1 MGPKGWEDGG
11 SWLGQR
17 KTEQQSKWVFVV
29 WGFFSSPWAACSEAL
44 QKSKFM
50 HGNGRVFILISFLGT
65 DLCINAK
72 MQMKLPT
79 GFKERRKDGWVLQWV
94 FCGFFFRFLVFVFVF
109 ILNHLEKLMCSNL
122 PTQNAG
128 TPASWSLWEIKSS
141 LNLLT
146 VLCCLSRQK
155 S

>member
-17 KTEQQSKWVFVV
+17 KTEQHSKWVFVV

-94 FCGFFFRFLVFVFVF
+94 FCGFFFSVFSFCFCFYFKPFGETYVLQSAYPECWDSSFLIMMRNQKLFESPSNCFVLFV
-109 ILNHLEKLMCSNL
+109 
-122 PTQNAG
+122 
-128 TPASWSLWEIKSS
+128 
-141 LNLLT
+141 
-146 VLCCLSRQK
+146 
-155 S
+155 